1 MESFYATAA
10 SLCFTLLGFWWA
22 VVQFRHH
29 EWMANE
35 GRRRMAYSLSLHFF
49 LPGIMCL
56 VALVPDDARIIWRI
70 TFGLSGLLGIVATVL
85 IVATTK
91 ADTGSMRLIRV
102 GEWLIAPLYA
112 IITLLA
118 INPGFVNSLGI
129 GLTPLE
135 VEGLTMGVLI
145 FLGVNLAWILL
156 AEPTN
161 PQARDA

>member
-1 MESFYATAA
+1 METFYSVAA

-22 VVQFRHH
+22 VVQFRHSD
-29 EWMANE
+29 WMGTK
-35 GRRRMAYSLSLHFF
+35 GRRYMAYSLSLHFF

-70 TFGLSGLLGIVATVL
+70 AFGLSGLLGLIATVL
-85 IVATTK
+85 IVVTTK
-91 ADTGSMRLIRV
+91 ADTGSMRLIHV

-118 INPGFVNSLGI
+118 IDPTIVKAVGI
-129 GLTPLE
+129 ALKPVE
-135 VEGLTMGVLI
+135 VEGLIMGVLI

-161 PQARDA
+161 PQVTDA

>member
-29 EWMANE
+29 DWMANE

-56 VALVPDDARIIWRI
+56 VALVPDDARIIRRI
-70 TFGLSGLLGIVATVL
+70 TFGLTGLLGLVATVL
-85 IVATTK
+85 IVSTTK

-112 IITLLA
+112 IIVLLA
-118 INPGFVNSLGI
+118 INPGIAQAVGI
-129 GLTPLE
+129 GLKPLE
-135 VEGLTMGVLI
+135 VEGLTIGVLL

-161 PQARDA
+161 PQMRD